1 MSWTKISH
9 FISVKLWSIN
19 AENSIACLEAK
30 ANVCC
35 VKFNPESRYHL
46 AFGSAGKIKTIGSVD
61 TVPSICTCIWSFLLL
76 CLSNSFCFF
85 LIDHFVHYY
94 DLRNTKEAVMVFKG
108 HRKAVSY
115 TKFLNTTEIV
125 SA

>member
-1 MSWTKISH
+1 MSLLENLNSVTKHSH

-46 AFGSAGKIKTIGSVD
+46 AFGSAGKIKMIGSID
-61 TVPSICTCIWSFLLL
+61 TVPSIFTCIWIFLLL

-85 LIDHFVHYY
+85 
-94 DLRNTKEAVMVFKG
+94 
-108 HRKAVSY
+108 
-115 TKFLNTTEIV
+115 
-125 SA
+125 

>member
-1 MSWTKISH
+1 MYMYMEFSSALYI
-9 FISVKLWSIN
+9 KLI
-19 AENSIACLEAK
+19 L
-30 ANVCC
+30 
-35 VKFNPESRYHL
+35 
-46 AFGSAGKIKTIGSVD
+46 
-61 TVPSICTCIWSFLLL
+61 FLL
-76 CLSNSFCFF
+76 
-85 LIDHFVHYY
+85 DHFVHYY